1 MNFVVMF
8 LLLSIMIFRYSAR
21 QEAWLCLFLTLPLS
35 RLWVES
41 IQNTLCTTLSSRMY
55 KGGFHLWILHSAY
68 ETYIYVKQ
76 RCSVLNGIVSLLFL
90 FFFSF

>member
-21 QEAWLCLFLTLPLS
+21 QEPWLCLFLTLPLS

-41 IQNTLCTTLSSRMY
+41 IQNTVYNTLISN
-55 KGGFHLWILHSAY
+55 
-68 ETYIYVKQ
+68 V
-76 RCSVLNGIVSLLFL
+76 
-90 FFFSF
+90 

>member
-21 QEAWLCLFLTLPLS
+21 QEPWLCLFLTLPLS

-41 IQNTLCTTLSSRMY
+41 IQNTLCTTPSSRMY

-68 ETYIYVKQ
+68 ETYI
-76 RCSVLNGIVSLLFL
+76 SVHMRPTFL
-90 FFFSF
+90 